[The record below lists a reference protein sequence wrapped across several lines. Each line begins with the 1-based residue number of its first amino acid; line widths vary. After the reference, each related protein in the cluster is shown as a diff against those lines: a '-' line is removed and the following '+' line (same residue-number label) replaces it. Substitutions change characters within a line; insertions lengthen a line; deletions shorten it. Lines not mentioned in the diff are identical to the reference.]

1 MPVKNAGLYLEE
13 CLDSIINQDYK
24 DWQLIAI
31 NDGSS
36 DNSQDIL
43 LKYAEKHAN
52 IFLYPNQGQG
62 IIPALNLAFE
72 KSDGNFITRMDADD
86 KMTHDKLN
94 LHYNNLKNNGKG
106 YISVG
111 LVQYFS
117 TTELGEGYK
126 KYATWL
132 NNLTLKENNFSE
144 IYKECVIP
152 SPNWMLHR
160 KDLINCGSFKNN
172 IYPEDYD
179 LCFRMRNSGLKI
191 KSVNAITHYW
201 RDHDLRS
208 SRTSDNYKDNRFLDL
223 KLYHFLKT
231 DFNTEKNLVLWGAGK
246 KGKTIAKKLLNKNI
260 DFTWISNNAK
270 KHGVNIYNQIIQADK
285 YLKKTQQVQCI
296 IPIAAK
302 NTNEEIKNQ
311 LLNLG
316 IGDYYFFC

>member
-31 NDGSS
+31 NDGAS

-160 KDLINCGSFKNN
+160 KDLINCGAFKNN

-201 RDHDLRS
+201 RDHNLRS

-246 KGKTIAKKLLNKNI
+246 KGKAIAKKLLNKNI
-260 DFTWISNNAK
+260 DFTWISNNSK

-285 YLKKTQQVQCI
+285 YLKKIQQAQCI

-302 NTNEEIKNQ
+302 YTNEEIKNQ
-311 LLNLG
+311 LLNLD
-316 IGDYYFFC
+316 IRDYYFFC

>member
-160 KDLINCGSFKNN
+160 KDLINCGAFKNN

-201 RDHDLRS
+201 RDHNLRS

-246 KGKTIAKKLLNKNI
+246 KGKAIAKKLLNKNI
-260 DFTWISNNAK
+260 DFTWISNNSK

-285 YLKKTQQVQCI
+285 YLKKIQQAQCI

-302 NTNEEIKNQ
+302 YTNEEIKNQ
-311 LLNLG
+311 LLNLD
-316 IGDYYFFC
+316 IRDYYFFC

>member
-31 NDGSS
+31 NDGAS

-160 KDLINCGSFKNN
+160 KDLINCGAFKNN

-201 RDHDLRS
+201 RDHNLRS

-260 DFTWISNNAK
+260 DFTWISNNSK

-285 YLKKTQQVQCI
+285 YLKKIQQAQCI

-302 NTNEEIKNQ
+302 YTNEEIKNQ
-311 LLNLG
+311 LLNLD
-316 IGDYYFFC
+316 IRDYYFFC